1 MTRTFVLAIVIAFST
16 ANAQQRINRGS
27 APSPAPGTVFMVPE
41 RVPTRDG
48 RLVEGERGLV
58 FVPMLHGDPSRG
70 VLAVEV
76 WRFRALQPTKAAPVF
91 RLPGGPGHDG
101 LHVNLAGQGYY
112 ERNILP
118 TRQFADYV
126 IVGQRGMY
134 TSPPNTMCEPGEDFV
149 RQCRAYWEAA
159 GIDRRAFTVIEAA
172 HDVADVARALGY
184 DSIVVRGGSFGS
196 HWTLALMRLHPKL
209 VARALLN
216 GTEGPDHEYDLPS
229 QLLAALHRIARSA
242 ESSPEFGGLVP
253 PGGIAAALDTVIARL
268 RVAPI
273 TARWNDSTG
282 TAREY
287 AITKELVPS
296 FARGHSA
303 SADTRNGARSWP
315 ADMLR
320 LFYGDYAP
328 LGRYLERRIGRP
340 GDARPAPRWPYS
352 YGISAI
358 DLLEC
363 ASGGSAKR
371 LEQLERDPA
380 VALLGTLTYR
390 IEMCREWDADIGDQY
405 RGNFDTQ
412 IPTVVVHGTWDLSTP
427 YENAL
432 DLMPHLKHG
441 KLVTVLEG
449 SHGAL
454 AEAQAEDR
462 PFADA
467 IEAFLR
473 TGSTAAL
480 TDTVRLAKLAWTV
493 PADLRELA
501 ARKR

>member
-1 MTRTFVLAIVIAFST
+1 MTKAFVLATIVAFGSLD
-16 ANAQQRINRGS
+16 AQQRINRG
-27 APSPAPGTVFMVPE
+27 AAAAPAPGTVFMVPE

-58 FVPMLHGDPSRG
+58 FVPMLHAEPSRG

-101 LHVNLAGQGYY
+101 LHVNLAGEGYY

-118 TRQFADYV
+118 TQQFADYV

-149 RQCRAYWEAA
+149 KRCRAYWEAA
-159 GIDRRAFTVIEAA
+159 GIDRRAFNVIEAA

-196 HWTLALMRLHPKL
+196 HWTLALMRLHPRL
-209 VARALLN
+209 VARALLS
-216 GTEGPDHEYDLPS
+216 GTEGPDHEHDLRS
-229 QLLAALHRIARSA
+229 QHLAVLHRIARSA
-242 ESSPEFGGLVP
+242 ESSPEFSGLVP
-253 PGGIAAALDTVIARL
+253 PGGLAAVLDTVFARL
-268 RVAPI
+268 RAAPV
-273 TARWNDSTG
+273 TARWTDSAG
-282 TAREY
+282 VREY
-287 AITKELVPS
+287 TITKELVPN
-296 FARGHSA
+296 FAKGYSA
-303 SADTRNGARSWP
+303 NAETRNGARSWP

-320 LFYGDYAP
+320 LYYGDYAP
-328 LGRYLERRIGRP
+328 LGRYLERRLGRP

-352 YGISAI
+352 YGIGAI

-363 ASGGSAKR
+363 SSGGTAKR
-371 LEQLERDPA
+371 IEQIERDPA
-380 VALLGTLTYR
+380 TELLGTLRYQLAA
-390 IEMCREWDADIGDQY
+390 CREWDADIGDQY
-405 RGNFDTQ
+405 RRNFDTQ

-432 DLMPHLKHG
+432 ELMPHLKRG

-454 AEAQAEDR
+454 AEAQAADR
-462 PFADA
+462 SFADA
-467 IEAFLR
+467 VEAFLR

-480 TDTVRLAKLAWTV
+480 TDTVRLAKIAWMV
-493 PADLRELA
+493 PSDLRDLA